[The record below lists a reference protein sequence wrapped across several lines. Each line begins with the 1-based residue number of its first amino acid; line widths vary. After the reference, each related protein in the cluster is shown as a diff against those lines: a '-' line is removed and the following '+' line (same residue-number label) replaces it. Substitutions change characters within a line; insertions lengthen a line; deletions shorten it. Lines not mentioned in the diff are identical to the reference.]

1 MAILW
6 LFFKILSYKN
16 FKRLF
21 GYFLAI
27 FGPFLVIFHQ
37 FYPTKARFIWIFFI
51 KKLIKFL
58 LNPKHKNYL
67 KIIFHF
73 FNYKIQIVSVS
84 YSTSTRPYLWVF
96 NFIVFSQSHIKK
108 SSQKLLQTELCLSSN
123 PFNYIKVSFN
133 VIRISSWWQ

>member
-1 MAILW
+1 
-6 LFFKILSYKN
+6 
-16 FKRLF
+16 
-21 GYFLAI
+21 
-27 FGPFLVIFHQ
+27 
-37 FYPTKARFIWIFFI
+37 
-51 KKLIKFL
+51 LIKFL

-133 VIRISSWWQ
+133 VIRISSW